1 MGNRLRRAEERP
13 RHGIDLPLTF
23 ALYTRLLGDWR
34 GHATITRDIKSLWR
48 CMHQDLEKY
57 DERRSTNGDFQ

>member
-23 ALYTRLLGDWR
+23 ALYT
-34 GHATITRDIKSLWR
+34 LWR